1 MSTTMTFDGLYEVKE
16 EIGKGGM
23 SVVYLAEHKRLHTYV
38 AIKEVRKQQCDKFN
52 FLAETNILKRLH
64 HPKLPQIMDIFEDE
78 ECVYIVEEY
87 VEGVTLEEWMKQHG
101 RVEESQGRQWFQELA
116 SVLQYLHEQQ
126 PNPIIYRDMKP
137 SNIMLQTDGSLKL
150 IDFGIAREY
159 KRGSRGDTAYIG
171 TREYAAP
178 EQLGGTTQTDART
191 DIYSLGVTMYHLFT
205 GKAPYE
211 PPYGFVPVRQLVPGL
226 SRGIEK
232 ILTNCIQPDPKDRY
246 QTAAKLL
253 DDLEHSSRVSTV
265 RKKPKSDAW
274 RWAALVAAG
283 LAVVIGVIVGIRA
296 LIGRADTTLPDDS
309 GKLSENQENTVAAIK
324 VESRI
329 TQDAIREDTGAV
341 SLQYTLSYPSAPKLE
356 QVDAYYIEQE
366 QKRLKEVEQYQAEMY
381 EMEYNT
387 LVNDPTYMPYTFKT
401 NYEVLRNDGILLSIL
416 RTDENYTGGAHGAC
430 SYASETFLVQEQR
443 LLTLDEL
450 FAVSSEEYLP
460 RILSDLVQKIDK
472 EADNDT
478 ALNHYSS
485 WEALAA
491 VFNVEQFALD
501 DDEFV
506 FFFQEY
512 EIGSYAAGAPSFRLA
527 ISDYLDILN
536 SEWFPEAEGTL
547 RENRSL
553 EISGDLKNA
562 VAPIKVESRITQDM
576 IREDVTSKDSEVLQ
590 EYTLSYPSMPE
601 LKLIDA
607 YYVAQEKLRL
617 TEIEKGTQK
626 AREQY
631 LYDPV
636 FMEFEYGT
644 EYEVLRNDGVLLSI
658 LRTEYTYEGGTRGS
672 YFLTSETFLVKEQRL
687 LTLDDLFTV
696 PREEYLP
703 RILSEL
709 LPMVEKE
716 EQNNHAFFVLED
728 LTDGF
733 DFDNEQFA
741 VDNDTLVFFVTNEV
755 LEYGEEGVPTF
766 RLDISD
772 YLDILNREWFP
783 AAESTLRENGK

>member
-87 VEGVTLEEWMKQHG
+87 VEGVTLEEWLKQHG
-101 RVEESQGRQWFQELA
+101 RVEELQGLQWFRELA

-178 EQLGGTTQTDART
+178 EQLGGTAQTDART
-191 DIYSLGVTMYHLFT
+191 DIYSLGVTMYHLLT

-232 ILTNCIQPDPKDRY
+232 ILANCIQPDPKDRY

-253 DDLEHSSRVSTV
+253 DDLEHISRISTV
-265 RKKPKSDAW
+265 RKKPKSGAW

-283 LAVVIGVIVGIRA
+283 LAVVIGVIVGVRA
-296 LIGRADTTLPDDS
+296 LIRRADTTAQDDS
-309 GKLSENQENTVAAIK
+309 GKLSGNQENTVAPINI
-324 VESRI
+324 ESRI

-341 SLQYTLSYPSAPKLE
+341 SLQYTLSYPSTPTLE
-356 QVDAYYIEQE
+356 QVDAYYTEQE
-366 QKRLKEVEQYQAEMY
+366 QQRLKEVEQYQDEMY

-387 LVNDPTYMPYTFKT
+387 LVNDPNYMPYTFKT
-401 NYEVLRNDGILLSIL
+401 NYEVLRNDGIFLSIL
-416 RTDENYTGGAHGAC
+416 RTDDNYTGGAHGAR

-491 VFNVEQFALD
+491 VFNAEQFAVD

-512 EIGSYAAGAPSFRLA
+512 EIGSYAAGAPTFRLT
-527 ISDYLDILN
+527 ISDYMDILN
-536 SEWFPEAEGTL
+536 SAWFSAAESTANEL
-547 RENRSL
+547 TPVAIISRVTEDTITEDENKLL
-553 EISGDLKNA
+553 EYS
-562 VAPIKVESRITQDM
+562 
-576 IREDVTSKDSEVLQ
+576 
-590 EYTLSYPSMPE
+590 LSYPNTPE

-617 TEIEKGTQK
+617 TEIEKGASN
-626 AREQY
+626 ARWEY
-631 LYDPV
+631 YDSPM
-636 FMEFEYGT
+636 FMYHEYST

-658 LRTEYTYEGGTRGS
+658 LRTDYTYEGGTRGR

-696 PREEYLP
+696 PSEEYLP
-703 RILSEL
+703 RIISGI

-716 EQNNHAFFVLED
+716 EQNNQAFYILED

-733 DFDNEQFA
+733 DFNNEQFA
-741 VDNDTLVFFVTNEV
+741 VDNDTLVLFVMNEV

-766 RLDISD
+766 RLDVSD

-783 AAESTLRENGK
+783 AAESTLREN